1 VQLKLVHHVHHPQ
14 KLERG
19 EWNGGRKRDRD
30 LAESGW
36 PIAVIKEMKTN
47 GKVFLT
53 KRN

>member
-1 VQLKLVHHVHHPQ
+1 MFTIHKAWNEVR
-14 KLERG
+14 ER
-19 EWNGGRKRDRD
+19 ERRRARD